1 MISPGAWLS
10 VMTFMTS
17 AERGRVFAVSQ
28 YKSVQV
34 SKISKIIKPLH
45 AFLNDAAMQH
55 WDTWHFAR
63 VWNGCCQEMHG
74 FQSNR
79 TWGHVWIVSNN
90 EIAKTNQ
97 KGQKGW
103 WVESIVDSN
112 GSISAAVSCI
122 LSIVSKNRQSC
133 VSPCLYYI
141 CMILYHV
148 YIINW
153 ICRVEMSRIAS
164 MM

>member
-55 WDTWHFAR
+55 
-63 VWNGCCQEMHG
+63 
-74 FQSNR
+74 
-79 TWGHVWIVSNN
+79 
-90 EIAKTNQ
+90 
-97 KGQKGW
+97 
-103 WVESIVDSN
+103 
-112 GSISAAVSCI
+112 
-122 LSIVSKNRQSC
+122 
-133 VSPCLYYI
+133 
-141 CMILYHV
+141 
-148 YIINW
+148 
-153 ICRVEMSRIAS
+153 
-164 MM
+164 